1 MTNLPKL
8 PTNKNFG
15 IIFALIFAIISLL
28 PVLKGNDIRIWSLAL
43 AIIFFVLGFINS
55 KLLTP
60 FNQIWFK
67 FGIFLGNIIAP
78 LIMGIV
84 YFFVITPTGLIT
96 KLLGKDLLNLKKNK
110 LNSYRIK
117 REKDDSTMKNQF

>member
-110 LNSYRIK
+110 LNSYWIK